1 MARFGSLDTQYFDAS
16 GEPLVNGKIYFY
28 ESGTTT
34 AKTTYA
40 DINNTIPNTNPVLL
54 DASGRQ
60 PNIFFEGV
68 AKATL
73 TNNGDTQIVSRDPVG
88 ETATNF
94 GDEWVSSRIYGTNSV
109 VIASDGQYYRSLSAG
124 NQNNNPV
131 TTSGFWSLLYSV
143 EWNAGINY
151 GIGATVT
158 YDTLQYQSL
167 QASNLNH
174 QPDTSGAWWVPLE
187 FVWSAT
193 TTYELNQNVV
203 GTDGILY
210 TSLQATNL
218 NHIPASSAT
227 WWVGTS
233 AAAAAS
239 ATASAASATAAL
251 ASEVAAQTAETGAQT
266 AQTAAELAETN
277 AQTAQTAAELAETNA
292 ETAQVAA
299 ELAET
304 NAETAETNAETAE
317 TNAATSASDSATSA
331 TASATSATAS
341 AASATAAATSETNA
355 ATSETNA
362 ATSET
367 NAATSETNAANSA
380 TAAATSATNSANSAT
395 ASASSATASAGS
407 ATAASGSATAAATSA
422 ANAATAETGAEAALD
437 EFTDIYLGAFAS
449 DPTTDNDGD
458 PLAEGMLYY
467 NTVSDVMRV
476 YNGSAWQDV
485 AATATTI
492 TLSQVTDVTAT
503 AAEVNILD
511 GVTATTAELNYLDIT
526 TLGTTEASK
535 AVTTDASNNIT
546 TTGTL
551 ASGNLTVTGTG
562 STTGNFTVGSAGS
575 AGYTLLGIQGA
586 TGGALDWYAGATKQW
601 EIYNAAGVLQIYDV
615 VNATPRADITTT
627 GFDLY
632 GNLAVTGTGK
642 VSTGFAVGGATPG
655 TGGIAFPATAVAVAD
670 ANTLDDYEEGTFTP
684 TLGGTT
690 TYTVQSGKYTKIGD
704 RVFFTIQFAIS
715 AIGTGSTTQIS
726 GLPFTTG
733 GIPEGATVAYFSS
746 SATNIVSLY
755 AQIPQSNTVIDLYSQ
770 TAAASGLGANA
781 IFTGSTSLQINGH
794 YDVA

>member
-239 ATASAASATAAL
+239 ATAAAASATAAL

-292 ETAQVAA
+292 ETA
-299 ELAET
+299 
-304 NAETAETNAETAE
+304 ETNAETAE
-317 TNAATSASDSATSA
+317 TNAATSASNSATSA

-601 EIYNAAGVLQIYDV
+601 EIYNTAGVLQIYDV

-655 TGGIAFPATAVAVAD
+655 TGGIAFPAIAVAVAD

>member
-34 AKTTYA
+34 PKTTFA
-40 DINNTIPNTNPVLL
+40 DINSEIPNTNPVLL

-94 GDEWVSSRIYGTNSV
+94 GDEWVSTRIYGTNDV
-109 VIASDGQYYRSLSAG
+109 VIGSDGQYYRSLSAG

-151 GIGATVT
+151 GVGATVT
-158 YDTLQYQSL
+158 YDTLQYQAI
-167 QASNLNH
+167 QGSNLNH
-174 QPDTSGAWWVPLE
+174 APNASPTWWVPLE

-193 TTYELNQNVV
+193 STYAINQNVV

-239 ATASAASATAAL
+239 ATAAAASATAAL

>member
-239 ATASAASATAAL
+239 ATAAAASATAAL

-304 NAETAETNAETAE
+304 NAETAETNAETAQAAAETAQAAAETAQVGAETAE
-317 TNAATSASDSATSA
+317 TNAAASASNSATSA
-331 TASATSATAS
+331 SNSATSASNAS
-341 AASATAAATSETNA
+341 ASQS
-355 ATSETNA
+355 
-362 ATSET
+362 
-367 NAATSETNAANSA
+367 
-380 TAAATSATNSANSAT
+380 AAATSAANALTSENNASASESASAT
-395 ASASSATASAGS
+395 SEANASSSATASAGS

-601 EIYNAAGVLQIYDV
+601 EIYNTAGVLQIYDV

-655 TGGIAFPATAVAVAD
+655 TGGIAFPAIAVAVAD

>member
-34 AKTTYA
+34 PKTTYA
-40 DINNTIPNTNPVLL
+40 DINNAIPNTNPVLL

-73 TNNGDTQIVSRDPVG
+73 TNNGDVQIVSRDPVG

-94 GDEWVSSRIYGTNSV
+94 GDEWVSTRIYGTNDV

-131 TTSGFWSLLYSV
+131 ATSGFWSLLYSV

-151 GIGATVT
+151 GVSATVT
-158 YDTLQYQSL
+158 YDTLQYQAI
-167 QASNLNH
+167 QGSNLNH
-174 QPDTSGAWWVPLE
+174 NPSTSPTWWVPLE

-193 TTYELNQNVV
+193 STYAINQNVV

-239 ATASAASATAAL
+239 ATAAAASATAAL

-304 NAETAETNAETAE
+304 NAETAETNAETAQAAAETAQVAAETAQVGAETAE
-317 TNAATSASDSATSA
+317 TNAAASASNSATSASNSATSASNSATSASD
-331 TASATSATAS
+331 ASASQS
-341 AASATAAATSETNA
+341 
-355 ATSETNA
+355 
-362 ATSET
+362 
-367 NAATSETNAANSA
+367 
-380 TAAATSATNSANSAT
+380 AAATSAANALTSENNASASESASAT
-395 ASASSATASAGS
+395 SEANASSSATASAGS

-422 ANAATAETGAEAALD
+422 TNAATAEAGAEAALD

-458 PLAEGMLYY
+458 PLAAGMLYY
-467 NTVSDVMRV
+467 NTATDILRV
-476 YNGSAWQDV
+476 YSGTAWQDAGSAVNGSSNRATYTATSGQTAFAIVYDVGFVDVWLNGVKLIVGTDYTATNGTTIVLTVGATTGDLIDIIAFGTFVV
-485 AATATTI
+485 ANALTASDIGLTVQGYDANTTTATNTQTLTNKTLTSPTLTTPVLGTPSSGTLSNCTVDGTDEVGFRNLPQNSQSADYTSVLTDSGKHIYHPTTDANARTYTINSNANVAYPIGTALTFVNMTAEVITIAITSDTMYLSDAGTTGSRSLAQYGSATALKLTATTW
-492 TLSQVTDVTAT
+492 L
-503 AAEVNILD
+503 
-511 GVTATTAELNYLDIT
+511 
-526 TLGTTEASK
+526 
-535 AVTTDASNNIT
+535 
-546 TTGTL
+546 
-551 ASGNLTVTGTG
+551 
-562 STTGNFTVGSAGS
+562 
-575 AGYTLLGIQGA
+575 
-586 TGGALDWYAGATKQW
+586 
-601 EIYNAAGVLQIYDV
+601 
-615 VNATPRADITTT
+615 
-627 GFDLY
+627 
-632 GNLAVTGTGK
+632 
-642 VSTGFAVGGATPG
+642 
-655 TGGIAFPATAVAVAD
+655 
-670 ANTLDDYEEGTFTP
+670 
-684 TLGGTT
+684 
-690 TYTVQSGKYTKIGD
+690 
-704 RVFFTIQFAIS
+704 
-715 AIGTGSTTQIS
+715 IS
-726 GLPFTTG
+726 G
-733 GIPEGATVAYFSS
+733 
-746 SATNIVSLY
+746 
-755 AQIPQSNTVIDLYSQ
+755 
-770 TAAASGLGANA
+770 SGL
-781 IFTGSTSLQINGH
+781 T
-794 YDVA
+794 